1 MITLW
6 TTNDGYS
13 QEAVQRLQRLGL
25 PYEERR
31 IGAPWT
37 VDQLLASDP
46 NATTSMPAFFLDGKY
61 IGGLRELYQYLQQ

>member
-13 QEAVQRLQRLGL
+13 REAVERLMRMNRQ
-25 PYEERR
+25 YEERR
-31 IGAPWT
+31 IGAGWT
-37 VDQLLASDP
+37 TDQLLAADP

-61 IGGLRELYQYLQQ
+61 IGGLRELYQYLQE